1 VPWALDALHAAGARV
16 TEVPIYRWVPPDDEG
31 PARRIVREAVDGQ
44 LSAVTFT
51 SPAAVAELCRI
62 ADDDGLLDTLLSAF
76 ASKVAAACVGPVTR
90 AAAEDLGIRV
100 ACAPAVGRLGL
111 LVRSLAAELR
121 SQHAHL
127 SVGSRELLVHGGLV
141 AWQDGEVSLP
151 DRERQVLSALV
162 RRPGVVV
169 ARTAIQREVWGSA
182 DEDGA
187 LDAVLSRLRRSLAPT
202 GATITTRV
210 RRGYLLEATAL
221 PCPAAA

>member
-1 VPWALDALHAAGARV
+1 
-16 TEVPIYRWVPPDDEG
+16 
-31 PARRIVREAVDGQ
+31 
-44 LSAVTFT
+44 
-51 SPAAVAELCRI
+51 
-62 ADDDGLLDTLLSAF
+62 
-76 ASKVAAACVGPVTR
+76 
-90 AAAEDLGIRV
+90 
-100 ACAPAVGRLGL
+100 
-111 LVRSLAAELR
+111 
-121 SQHAHL
+121 
-127 SVGSRELLVHGGLV
+127 
-141 AWQDGEVSLP
+141 
-151 DRERQVLSALV
+151 VLSALV